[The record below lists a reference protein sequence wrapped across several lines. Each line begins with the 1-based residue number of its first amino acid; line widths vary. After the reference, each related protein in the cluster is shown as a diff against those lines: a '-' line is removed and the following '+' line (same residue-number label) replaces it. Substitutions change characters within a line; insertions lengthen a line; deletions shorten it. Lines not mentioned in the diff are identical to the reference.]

1 MWYKH
6 YRALTNLSQRNSR
19 NCLQSIPSGGVSCVF
34 FPNLFQASTPTE
46 GGTRGALQA
55 QDPTLQEQ
63 RSNDEE
69 SLDQQFKSYAK
80 TSQESGPANPMF
92 V

>member
-1 MWYKH
+1 MFSFPISFK
-6 YRALTNLSQRNSR
+6 
-19 NCLQSIPSGGVSCVF
+19 LQP
-34 FPNLFQASTPTE
+34 PTE

-80 TSQESGPANPMF
+80 TSQESGPANAMF